1 MFYLYFTVNLIFIF
15 STIYMKKIL
24 LILLITTIVFAKGR
38 KTQDKKWTT
47 DDLHFYGMLAG
58 GFVSLIG
65 FIASFLLLFL
75 QKFISARFYTT
86 IIQVLFAFS
95 CGALLGETMLHILP
109 EAYASPLL

>member
-1 MFYLYFTVNLIFIF
+1 
-15 STIYMKKIL
+15 MKKIL

-109 EAYASPLL
+109 EAYASPLLEDR